1 MAVLNHDVHPSTQRG
16 ADHKPACYNKPRT
29 RKPLIVPAGYRL
41 IPDGNGI
48 YVAEKMFKTI
58 ADFGSLECR
67 SDCAECVGCEHFDTS
82 YVDRIKKEGS

>member
-1 MAVLNHDVHPSTQRG
+1 MAVLNHDIHPSTQRG

-29 RKPLIVPAGYRL
+29 RNPYLVK
-41 IPDGNGI
+41 DGWRFVYDGSGHYESVQMWKVI
-48 YVAEKMFKTI
+48 DDT
-58 ADFGSLECR
+58 GSLECR